1 VVRGQPRLLGRA
13 GADPRRL
20 RLLPTLYL
28 AEFHPFAYA
37 LDDEATQP
45 ELRVRHVYFGKVWT
59 GDDEPGSYADLTA
72 STTSNR
78 TFERIW
84 TLGEVVSSVAAAGF
98 RIELL
103 HEHEGTLFP
112 LLSFLEVRDRYR
124 LPDGL
129 PSFPMMY
136 SLRAVRG

>member
-37 LDDEATQP
+37 LDDEATQA
-45 ELRVRHVYFGKVWT
+45 ELRVRHDYFGKVWT

-136 SLRAVRG
+136 SLGAVRG